1 MSGLIWQAVGKSIS
15 DAGAMYGKY
24 QMSQAEDQQR
34 EARELAREE
43 LAEALKE
50 AAAMKDAEIY
60 DKAEAAAPGIG
71 EERRF
76 AKFKADL
83 GQTDMAEEDVRKV
96 FDSQYNQRK
105 TGDFEGADRYVER
118 YSKQKEDVLNEI
130 RRLGGSSGL
139 INSARDSQKSALEA
153 EKAADRLA
161 FDEKREERRAE
172 EARRTAENNERKTD
186 AMFARITSGGS
197 KKDDTNDQITRAEN
211 ALSMARTRIEKSFRE
226 PTTQEKFN
234 PALMS
239 AYQEERN
246 KFVENHPDIKR
257 QTKRVEELYGGGSS
271 APAPAR
277 PAPAQTSG
285 TRPPLS
291 QFRQP

>member
-43 LAEALKE
+43 RAEARKE
-50 AAAMKDAEIY
+50 AAAKKDADIY
-60 DKAEAAAPGIG
+60 AAAETAAPGIG

-83 GQTDMAEEDVRKV
+83 GETDMPEEDVRKV
-96 FDSQYNQRK
+96 FDSQYNQKK

-118 YSKQKEDVLNEI
+118 YSKEKEDVLNEI
-130 RRLGGSSGL
+130 RRMGGSSGL
-139 INSARDSQKSALEA
+139 INQARESQKSALTA
-153 EKAADRLA
+153 ETAADRLA
-161 FDEKREERRAE
+161 FDERRDERRRE
-172 EARRTAENNERKTD
+172 VD
-186 AMFARITSGGS
+186 LARIEAAD
-197 KKDDTNDQITRAEN
+197 KRDERRDNNRPPPKDDTEDKITRAEN

-234 PALMS
+234 PQLLS
-239 AYQEERN
+239 AYQAERD
-246 KFVENHPDIKR
+246 KFVNEHPDIKR
-257 QTKRVEELYGGGSS
+257 QTERLERLYGGGS

-277 PAPAQTSG
+277 PGPTRAAASG
-285 TRPPLS
+285 NRPPLS